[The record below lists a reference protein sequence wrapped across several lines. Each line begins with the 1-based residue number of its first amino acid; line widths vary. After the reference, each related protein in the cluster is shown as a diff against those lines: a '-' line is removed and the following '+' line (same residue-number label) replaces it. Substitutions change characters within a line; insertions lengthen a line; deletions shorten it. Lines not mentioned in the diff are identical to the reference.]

1 MNRGRLSA
9 VDLALVM
16 VVTVLW
22 GGNVIAIKLTTAAM
36 PPFLATALRF
46 ASVAVLVLPFYR
58 PTLTDLKHLLP
69 VAVVMGL
76 GHYSLLFMGLSGL
89 DAATGS
95 IVTQMGVPFSVILA
109 WIVLKDRLDRRRIS
123 GLVLAFL
130 GVVVL
135 AGVPQNVDLVSV
147 LVVLTSDLMWAI
159 AMLLIKR
166 APPIPPMTFT
176 SAFACIAAPSQ
187 LLVSWVVERDRWPHW
202 DQIPPTSWVG
212 LTYTVIG
219 ASLIAHTLWYA
230 LLRRLPLSQVA
241 PYTLLAPLVA
251 FSVGALYLGEP
262 ITPIK
267 VVGGLLTLVG
277 VAIIEMRGPVPQN
290 LDEQT

>member
-1 MNRGRLSA
+1 MRSSRLSA

-22 GGNVIAIKLTTAAM
+22 GGNVIAIKLTTAAL

-46 ASVAVLVLPFYR
+46 ASVAILLLPFYR
-58 PTLTDLKHLLP
+58 PSWRDLKHLLP
-69 VAVVMGL
+69 VALVMGL

-109 WIVLKDRLDRRRIS
+109 WVILKDRLDRRRIM

-135 AGVPQNVDLVSV
+135 AGVPQNVDLISV
-147 LVVLTSDLMWAI
+147 LVVLMSDLMWAI

-166 APPIPPMTFT
+166 APPIPPMIFT
-176 SAFACIAAPSQ
+176 TGFACIAAPSQ
-187 LLVSWVVERDRWPHW
+187 VVVSWLVERDRWPQW
-202 DQIPPTSWVG
+202 DSVPLNSWVA
-212 LTYTVIG
+212 LAYTIVA

-277 VAIIEMRGPVPQN
+277 VAIIELRGSVPPN